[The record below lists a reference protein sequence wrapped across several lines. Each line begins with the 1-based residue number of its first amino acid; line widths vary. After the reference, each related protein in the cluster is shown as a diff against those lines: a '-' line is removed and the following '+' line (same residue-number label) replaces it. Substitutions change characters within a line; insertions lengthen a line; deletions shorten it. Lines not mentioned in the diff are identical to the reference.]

1 VITIDE
7 FGTDC
12 YFNLAGAMQFFK
24 KLDIGPLDIGDYL
37 GKTFM
42 DPIYFSSF
50 LRIYFGDLT
59 LLFYHFQQL
68 VPYLLQQI
76 LFAHCRCG
84 AYQSNRDI
92 SILKQM
98 IHVYLYTEFVLF
110 DGAGA

>member
-37 GKTFM
+37 GNTFM
-42 DPIYFSSF
+42 DPIYFSTF

-98 IHVYLYTEFVLF
+98 ICIVVC
-110 DGAGA
+110 